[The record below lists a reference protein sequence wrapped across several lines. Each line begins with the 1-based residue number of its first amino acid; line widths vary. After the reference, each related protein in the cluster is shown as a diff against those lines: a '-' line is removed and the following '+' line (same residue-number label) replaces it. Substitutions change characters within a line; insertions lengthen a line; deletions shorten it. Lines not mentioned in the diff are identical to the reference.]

1 MEVPTAWKH
10 AIDYYE
16 ELFDEGA
23 DILPQ
28 LELTRRASQSK
39 YGKVFFP
46 ISYAH
51 ALNISPTVDYSE
63 SLERP
68 SISIR
73 YKGNNKFE
81 VSYLNDKLKSGKT
94 TKTVCDVSQVW
105 SLLESL
111 FLRLEIESDKTSG

>member
-28 LELTRRASQSK
+28 LELTRRASESK
-39 YGKVFFP
+39 YGKVFIP

-51 ALNISPTVDYSE
+51 ALNISPTADYSE

-68 SISIR
+68 SICVR

-81 VSYLNDKLKSGKT
+81 VSYLEDSHKLHRI
-94 TKTVCDVSQVW
+94 TKTVCDASQVW
-105 SLLESL
+105 SLVESL
-111 FLRLEIESDKTSG
+111 FLRLEIDSDKNLD